1 MGRVIDPPAD
11 RRPTDPTLA
20 PPVAR
25 RVIVV
30 DADHRVR
37 HSLADLLAAEGR
49 LEVVGQAGDAGE
61 ALRCCEALA
70 PDVVVVDPRLPDVD
84 AGTALLAVLRR
95 RVPGARL
102 LVRGTP
108 QGDGPGSASG
118 LADGILPA
126 TLEPAELVARV
137 SAVAEG

>member
-1 MGRVIDPPAD
+1 V
-11 RRPTDPTLA
+11 
-20 PPVAR
+20 
-25 RVIVV
+25 
-30 DADHRVR
+30 
-37 HSLADLLAAEGR
+37 
-49 LEVVGQAGDAGE
+49 
-61 ALRCCEALA
+61 

-95 RVPGARL
+95 RIPGARL

-108 QGDGPGSASG
+108 QGDGPGSAGG

-126 TLEPAELVARV
+126 TLEPDELVARV